1 MNYLI
6 FTSEPN
12 SKYQNIFTFYFLI
25 RNHITKPNLVLMKT
39 QLLTFLFVV
48 FSLATIAGNPVNGT
62 TAFNSVST
70 GLKASGSASG
80 SGITATDIEGF
91 NFRLTTTNGAPTMKI
106 EVWDGSVSTGNG
118 VALYES
124 TSSVNPLFSGI
135 YITANSGAQFD
146 LISIGINAQSSGGGD
161 AIVTITGL
169 DGSGNPI
176 SGATTSGTASVTSLT
191 IFNVNSINQFKGIR
205 GIRITSSDVVYAFI
219 DDIQLANVAMPTL
232 PVTWVDFTATS
243 ENQSSVRLNWMTS
256 SEQNTANYTV
266 LHSTNGQQ
274 WETIGTVTATG
285 NSSVNSSYLFLHQ
298 NPFAGNNYYRLLQAD
313 LNGNHSYS
321 KIIGI
326 MIGQKKNSIVFP
338 NPVVRNTSFS
348 IQVKQKITI
357 ELFSI
362 SGQLLL
368 HKNLPVGLHLI
379 SVGSIPPGVYRL
391 REGDKNTS
399 IIIQ

>member
-1 MNYLI
+1 MQNT
-6 FTSEPN
+6 FTL
-12 SKYQNIFTFYFLI
+12 TL
-25 RNHITKPNLVLMKT
+25 RKT
-39 QLLTFLFVV
+39 QFLTLLFVLV
-48 FSLATIAGNPVNGT
+48 SLSTFASNPINGT
-62 TAFNSVST
+62 TLFNSVSS
-70 GLKASGSASG
+70 GLKASGSGSG
-80 SGITATDIEGF
+80 SGITASDIEGF
-91 NFRLTTTNGAPTMKI
+91 NFRLTTTNGAPVMNI
-106 EVWDGSVSTGNG
+106 EVWDGSVGTGNG

-161 AIVTITGL
+161 ATVTITGL

-176 SGATTSGTASVTSLT
+176 SGATTSGTASVSALT

-205 GIRITSSDVVYAFI
+205 GIRMTSTDIVYAFI
-219 DDIQLANVAMPTL
+219 DAIQLQNVAMPTL
-232 PVTWVDFTATS
+232 PVTWIDFTAKP
-243 ENQSSVRLNWMTS
+243 ENQSSVQLNWTTS

-266 LHSTNGQQ
+266 QHSTNGQQ
-274 WETIGTVTATG
+274 WETIGTVNAAG
-285 NSSVNSSYLFLHQ
+285 NSSVNSSYRFLHQ
-298 NPFAGNNYYRLLQAD
+298 SPFAGNNYYRLLQAD

-326 MIGQKKNSIVFP
+326 LIGQERSSTVFP
-338 NPVVRNTSFS
+338 NPVARNSSFS
-348 IQVKQKITI
+348 LQLKQKGTI

-362 SGQLLL
+362 SGQLLFQ
-368 HKNLPVGLHLI
+368 KNLPAGLHTI

-391 REGDKNTS
+391 KEGDKTTS